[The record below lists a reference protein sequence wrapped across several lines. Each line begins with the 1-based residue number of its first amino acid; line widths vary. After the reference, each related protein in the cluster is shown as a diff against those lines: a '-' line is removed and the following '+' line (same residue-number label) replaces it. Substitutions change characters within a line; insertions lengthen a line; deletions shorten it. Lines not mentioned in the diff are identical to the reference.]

1 MLKILLLIS
10 FFVTTGC
17 VQNTMYLD
25 KSSELQV
32 ESEVKQVF
40 EELAVAARSLN
51 IDDYLGFFDKK
62 KFTSLNDNGSVF
74 HSFSDFENLY
84 RQQIPALEK
93 YNSLEFTNV
102 KITVLNNSTAILV
115 NEYRAEVVL
124 KSGDTVSAGG
134 AGTQVWSKGSGVWL
148 LVSVS
153 GSMKANG

>member
-10 FFVTTGC
+10 LFATTGC

-25 KSSELQV
+25 KNSELQV

-40 EELAVAARSLN
+40 EGLVVAARSLN
-51 IDDYLGFFDKK
+51 IENYLSFFDKK
-62 KFTSLNDNGSVF
+62 KFTSLNDDGSVF
-74 HSFSDFENLY
+74 HSFSEFEDVY

-134 AGTQVWSKGSGVWL
+134 AGTQVWSKASGAWL